1 MAEEEHDESVEETGG
16 SKKKLI
22 IMIAGGV
29 AVLAIVIAATLFFA
43 GVFDEKESAK
53 SSSDPTKEETVEK
66 TTEDTGD
73 EDEDEESEAVSTV
86 SYHPLSPAFLVNFQS
101 GQIKVLKVDM
111 NLMVTDDKVIDA
123 LKLHNPVIRNNIL
136 MMLSNQNP
144 EALKASKGKL
154 VLQSAVKNEVNKVLA
169 DKKITSK
176 VKEVFFTDLVMQ

>member
-1 MAEEEHDESVEETGG
+1 MAEEEQDESVEETGG

-22 IMIAGGV
+22 IMIAVGV

-66 TTEDTGD
+66 TTEDTG
-73 EDEDEESEAVSTV
+73 DEDEESEAVSTV